1 MPFHPFSS
9 VTAHSP
15 ELKAIEEETT
25 TNAPPREQQQQQQQ
39 RDRPQQHKHQT
50 TAAAPPGH
58 PEGGTYGE
66 AEIEA
71 LREQAR
77 EEDEAKKQQDIPDE
91 ARTPKERLA
100 SAIHEY
106 TEESSA
112 EGSHGVHR
120 TH

>member
-1 MPFHPFSS
+1 M
-9 VTAHSP
+9 
-15 ELKAIEEETT
+15 EE
-25 TNAPPREQQQQQQQ
+25 EQQQQQQREQEHEQ
-39 RDRPQQHKHQT
+39 RDRPQQHKHHT
-50 TAAAPPGH
+50 SAAARPGH

-71 LREQAR
+71 LREQVP
-77 EEDEAKKQQDIPDE
+77 EDESKKQQDIPDE

-106 TEESSA
+106 TEEA
-112 EGSHGVHR
+112 PAKGSHGVRR

>member
-1 MPFHPFSS
+1 M
-9 VTAHSP
+9 
-15 ELKAIEEETT
+15 EEETT
-25 TNAPPREQQQQQQQ
+25 NAPSREQRQQHGEQQHEQ

-100 SAIHEY
+100 SAIHKD
-106 TEESSA
+106 TEETPA
-112 EGSHGVHR
+112 KGSHGVRR
-120 TH
+120 TN